1 MTSVFSQ
8 IISWRALVA
17 AVVVIGFAPRAVL
30 RVIVLAFGRSDPRRR
45 ELLGELDSVPRWER
59 PLWVA
64 EQLEVALAEGI
75 GSRLARVCRRWA
87 PARRTAE
94 WWRREKDDF
103 LHTSYTF
110 GYTLT
115 SNSYFTILIYLLVL
129 VPGTGKWIACGTW
142 SLVGEAMAWCRQR
155 NRKRLQPG
163 QPVPA
168 TRLDA
173 LIFVLAGPAAYATT
187 IYLFIHDLA
196 ALASGSLAAGY
207 WTGVFL
213 CLLVLWHP
221 WHVILL
227 AVRATRVENMHP
239 PRPGGIQSGR
249 SDV

>member
-75 GSRLARVCRRWA
+75 GNRLARAYRRWA
-87 PARRTAE
+87 PARKTAE
-94 WWRREKDDF
+94 WWCREKNDF
-103 LHTSYTF
+103 LHTSYTV
-110 GYTLT
+110 GHTLT
-115 SNSYFTILIYLLVL
+115 SDSYFTILVYLLVL
-129 VPGTGKWIACGTW
+129 VPGIGRWVGYGTW
-142 SLVGEAMAWCRQR
+142 SLVGLAMAWCHQR

-196 ALASGSLAAGY
+196 ALASGSLTGGY

-213 CLLVLWHP
+213 SLLVLWHP
-221 WHVILL
+221 WQVIMR
-227 AVRATRVENMHP
+227 ARETRTCTSPEVRPVLPEWGD
-239 PRPGGIQSGR
+239 GG
-249 SDV
+249 